1 MVLSR
6 RKLRVG
12 AIALLVLGTLLLV
25 ACTDESDHLGPT
37 TTTTIFPSQRSF
49 EEKLSGD
56 GYGTPLMFVDGQ
68 GAAKSLIVWIPVDT
82 GNETR
87 ATDDAIF
94 DHAVALA
101 EKYQAANS
109 TGGRM
114 TVGLF
119 AYKSGGFVKDNIFE
133 SRDFD
138 LSSPPSMEPSTV
150 TTKLYP
156 AVDNTLGQLRLDAN
170 PREGVRVAFGGLR
183 EIPADTIDP
192 RKRLIEGEIIIEN
205 RSDTPF
211 ACGPDDFR
219 LHVGPFQTQIQ
230 GLTASTDFPVRDA
243 LLAPSPVEG
252 HAFMTEG
259 AVQPGDTLHGYLL
272 TWIADRGTA
281 SSGLQYDP
289 SDPDAA
295 DQGFGVEIQP

>member
-1 MVLSR
+1 MYPVQEGETT
-6 RKLRVG
+6 V
-12 AIALLVLGTLLLV
+12 ILVEV
-25 ACTDESDHLGPT
+25 
-37 TTTTIFPSQRSF
+37 R
-49 EEKLSGD
+49 
-56 GYGTPLMFVDGQ
+56 
-68 GAAKSLIVWIPVDT
+68 VDT
-82 GNETR
+82 DKETR
-87 ATDDAIF
+87 AMYDAIY
-94 DHAVALA
+94 DHAVSSAKQYGFATDEGERLRVVLA
-101 EKYQAANS
+101 EATPERS
-109 TGGRM
+109 T
-114 TVGLF
+114 V
-119 AYKSGGFVKDNIFE
+119 E

-138 LSSPPSMEPSTV
+138 LSSPPSMESSTV

-156 AVDNTLGQLRLDAN
+156 AVDKMLGQLRLDVN
-170 PREGVRVAFGGLR
+170 PREGVRVAIGGLR
-183 EIPADTIDP
+183 EIPADTLDP

-211 ACGPDDFR
+211 VCEPDDFR

-243 LLAPSPVEG
+243 VLAPSPVEG

-272 TWIADRGTA
+272 TWAADRGTA

-295 DQGFGVEIQP
+295 ERGFGFEIQP